1 MLRKFKENLFK
12 RWISVN
18 TSRLTCVKSPR
29 YFYRTCT
36 GAYYVNMPRE
46 MFVCNDSG
54 DWISL
59 NVTVSTKQ
67 QFVNAV
73 YKHLTDG
80 TAN

>member
-12 RWISVN
+12 WWISVN
-18 TSRLTCVKSPR
+18 TSRLTCVKAPR
-29 YFYRTCT
+29 YFYRTRT

-46 MFVCNDSG
+46 MFVRNDSG
-54 DWISL
+54 DRISL
-59 NVTVSTKQ
+59 SVTVSTKQ

-80 TAN
+80 TTN